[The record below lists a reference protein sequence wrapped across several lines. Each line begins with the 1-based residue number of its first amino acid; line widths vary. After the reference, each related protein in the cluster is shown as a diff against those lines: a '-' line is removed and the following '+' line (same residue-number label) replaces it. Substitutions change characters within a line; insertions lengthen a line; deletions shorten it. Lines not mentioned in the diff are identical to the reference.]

1 MSVLKRRL
9 DQPPAAS
16 PNDPRYWD
24 AVDLEGELKR
34 VFQIC
39 HECRM
44 CVGYCGTFPSVF
56 AAVDR
61 DIEKR
66 GAEGAEK
73 LSAPDFMRASDLCW
87 QCKLCYIKCPYTED
101 EGASEL
107 VDFPRLMAR
116 EKAQRARREGVAIVD
131 KVLGEPGLLGKL
143 GGGAMAPLTNF
154 VNRNR
159 LMRKVAEA
167 VTGVSAEFPL
177 PPLDPEPFPR
187 WMAKHEPPAGAGAAG
202 EVILFATCYGD
213 YNQTSVSRAAVRVLE
228 HQGYRV
234 LRPQGE
240 VCCGMPNLDGG
251 DVDAMV
257 KKVHANVEVLLPHVE
272 AGKKIVVPAPTCSYT
287 MRKEWPL
294 YVDTPEVRAVS
305 AATMDLMQFLDWLR
319 REKKLKKDFKRS
331 LGPVSYHT
339 ACHLRAQKIAY
350 PGMRVLGLVPDT
362 DVRLVE
368 QCSAVDG
375 TWGMK
380 AEYYEMGRKYAQK
393 LVEGILDDER
403 THEGASDGG
412 GAAKPLVVSDCALA
426 SLRILRETGRR
437 VLHPVE
443 AISEAYGLSAGDS
456 AAESQADVPR
466 AVAVNDRT

>member
-1 MSVLKRRL
+1 MSVLKRRPER
-9 DQPPAAS
+9 PPAIG

-24 AVDLEGELKR
+24 SSDLTGELKR

-44 CVGYCGTFPSVF
+44 CIGYCGTFPAIF

-61 DIEKR
+61 DIDSGR
-66 GAEGAEK
+66 AEGAEK
-73 LSAPDFMRASDLCW
+73 LGEPDFTLASDLCW

-107 VDFPRLMAR
+107 VDFPRLMGR
-116 EKAQRARREGVAIVD
+116 EKAQRARRDGVAIVD

-143 GGGAMAPLTNF
+143 GGGPLSAPLANF

-159 LMRKVAEA
+159 LLRKIGEH

-177 PPLDPEPFPR
+177 PPLDPAPFPT
-187 WMAKHEPPAGAGAAG
+187 WIAKHQPAPGAGDAG
-202 EVILFATCYGD
+202 EVVLFATCYGD

-234 LRPQGE
+234 VRPDGE

-257 KKVHANVEVLLPHVE
+257 KKVRANVEVLLPHVR
-272 AGKKIVVPAPTCSYT
+272 AGKKIVVPAPTCTYT
-287 MRKEWPL
+287 MRKEWPV
-294 YVDTPEVRAVS
+294 YVDTPETREVS
-305 AATMDLMQFLDWLR
+305 AATMDLMQFLDSLR
-319 REKKLKKDFKRS
+319 RSKALKQDFKRS
-331 LGPVSYHT
+331 LGPVTYHT

-350 PGMRVLGLVPDT
+350 PGMRVLSQVPDT
-362 DVRLVE
+362 EVRIVE

-380 AEYYEMGRKYAQK
+380 AAYYDMGRRYAQK
-393 LVEGILDDER
+393 LVAGVQEDVAD
-403 THEGASDGG
+403 
-412 GAAKPLVVSDCALA
+412 AAPGVALPLVVTDCALA
-426 SLRILRETGRR
+426 ALRLAKETGRR

-443 AISEAYGLSAGDS
+443 AVSEAYGLSEGAT
-456 AAESQADVPR
+456 P
-466 AVAVNDRT
+466 

>member
-1 MSVLKRRL
+1 MSVLKRRP
-9 DQPPAAS
+9 DRPPADG

-24 AVDLEGELKR
+24 PVDLEGELKR

-44 CVGYCGTFPSVF
+44 CVGYCGTFPSLL

-73 LSAPDFMRASDLCW
+73 LTAPDFMRASDLCW

-101 EGASEL
+101 EHASEL

-143 GGGAMAPLTNF
+143 GGGVMAPMTNF

-177 PPLDPEPFPR
+177 PPLDPEPFPG
-187 WMAKHEPPAGAGAAG
+187 WIAKRKPAPEAGSAG
-202 EVILFATCYGD
+202 EVILFSTCYGD
-213 YNQTSVSRAAVRVLE
+213 YNQTSVSRAAVDVLE

-234 LRPQGE
+234 LRPRGE

-251 DVDAMV
+251 DVEAMV
-257 KKVHANVEVLLPHVE
+257 KKVRANVAALLPHVE

-294 YVDTPEVRAVS
+294 YVDAPEVRAVS
-305 AATMDLMQFLDWLR
+305 AATMDLMQFLDGLR
-319 REKKLKKDFKRS
+319 REKKLKKDFKKS

-393 LVEGILDDER
+393 LAGEIIDDDR
-403 THEGASDGG
+403 SASDG
-412 GAAKPLVVSDCALA
+412 AKPLVVSDCALA

-443 AISEAYGLSAGDS
+443 AMSEAYGLSAATDE
-456 AAESQADVPR
+456 A
-466 AVAVNDRT
+466 NDRTGVRESP